1 MGLSLHVARLWEPGL
16 QTFGGLSPTHG
27 PHGKGLMRVFLI
39 VPEVLLLVLAEAL
52 LSGQPPTDNNLNL
65 SNNKNKKMYQ

>member
-1 MGLSLHVARLWEPGL
+1 MGLND
-16 QTFGGLSPTHG
+16 
-27 PHGKGLMRVFLI
+27 KGLMRVFLK

-52 LSGQPPTDNNLNL
+52 LSGQPPTDNNLKL